1 MAAKSSAAKATEAAE
16 PNAEATADSTA
27 EATTEAKIESTVQ
40 AVAKKKYDFSKLNIL
55 SVVSLGFAVIGGT
68 IPAVVLAHISLS
80 QIKKNPQ
87 DGRVLAI
94 IAMVL
99 GYIQVTF
106 FVFGGLFALGMAIVA
121 LTQGVP
127 LTGLEHYFQM
137 NGWGGDMDGRG
148 MMNW

>member
-1 MAAKSSAAKATEAAE
+1 MAAKSSAAKSADAAE
-16 PNAEATADSTA
+16 STA

-40 AVAKKKYDFSKLNIL
+40 AVAKKRYDFSNLNIL
-55 SVVSLGFAVIGGT
+55 SLVSLGFAVIGAWL
-68 IPAVVLAHISLS
+68 PAVVLSHISLS
-80 QIKKNPQ
+80 QLKKNPQ
-87 DGRVLAI
+87 GGRVLAI

-99 GYIQVTF
+99 GYIQVAF

>member
-1 MAAKSSAAKATEAAE
+1 MAAKSSAAKS
-16 PNAEATADSTA
+16 AEAPESTA
-27 EATTEAKIESTVQ
+27 EATTEAKIESTEA

-55 SVVSLGFAVIGGT
+55 SLVSLGFAVIGGT

-94 IAMVL
+94 IALVL
-99 GYIQVTF
+99 GYIQVAF

-127 LTGLEHYFQM
+127 LTGLEHYFEM

>member
-1 MAAKSSAAKATEAAE
+1 MAAKSKAANSSEAAE
-16 PNAEATADSTA
+16 STA
-27 EATTEAKIESTVQ
+27 EATTEAKIESTIT

-55 SVVSLGFAVIGGT
+55 SLVSLGFAAIGGT

-94 IAMVL
+94 IALVL
-99 GYIQVTF
+99 GYIQVAF
-106 FVFGGLFALGMAIVA
+106 FVFGGLFAVGMAIVA

-127 LTGLEHYFQM
+127 LSGLEHYFEM

>member
-1 MAAKSSAAKATEAAE
+1 MAAKSNEAKAADA
-16 PNAEATADSTA
+16 ADSTA
-27 EATTEAKIESTVQ
+27 EATTEAKIESTVK
-40 AVAKKKYDFSKLNIL
+40 AVAKKKYDFSNLNLL
-55 SVVSLGFAVIGGT
+55 SLVSLGFAVIGGT

-99 GYIQVTF
+99 GYIQVAF